1 MKKLISM
8 ILILTFAFGVMAC
21 DNNSSKKYMQQGK
34 TELGNKQY
42 EKSLESFKVAIS
54 KDSKNEEAILLSGI
68 IEGYLNCKKYIEE
81 NDLDKAKETIDN
93 IDKDYKKYSIKD
105 DIDSLKSEIDNQL
118 AEKEEL
124 NENQQAKATN
134 SDKKMSS
141 ESQKL
146 NQSTNKDNK
155 TEKIENNTEKSK
167 QGKNNT
173 EKSKQDKKNTQGT
186 KKKSF
191 SEDQAKE
198 MAKKEFNSNS
208 FLEYIVTQSGVEDG
222 IKYYDI
228 IVKSISMIKDGGS
241 GTVDNIKVF
250 ENGAIKYNKGA

>member
-34 TELGNKQY
+34 TELENKQY
-42 EKSLESFKVAIS
+42 EKSLESFKLAIS
-54 KDSKNEEAILLSGI
+54 KDSKNQEAILLSGI

-81 NDLDKAKETIDN
+81 SDLDKAKETIDN
-93 IDKDYKKYSIKD
+93 IDKDYEKYSIKD
-105 DIDSLKSEIDNQL
+105 DIDSLKSEIDDKL
-118 AEKEEL
+118 AEKEKT
-124 NENQQAKATN
+124 NENQQAKAIN
-134 SDKKMSS
+134 SDKKVSS
-141 ESQKL
+141 KSPT
-146 NQSTNKDNK
+146 TNKDNK
-155 TEKIENNTEKSK
+155 TEKVENNTEKSK
-167 QGKNNT
+167 QSKNNS
-173 EKSKQDKKNTQGT
+173 EKSNQDKKNTQGT

-208 FLEYIVTQSGVEDG
+208 DLEYIVTQSGVEDG

-228 IVKSISMIKDGGS
+228 IVKSISIIKGGGS